1 MGLEEDFLQAV
12 DEVSNK
18 INKTMSNDELK
29 EVYALYKQASV
40 GDINTTRPGMLDLK
54 GKAKWDAWNTK
65 KGMAQDEAKQKY
77 VKLAIELREKHDM
90 GLEEDFLQA
99 VHEVS
104 YKINKTMSNDEL
116 KEVYALYKQATV
128 GDINTTRPDFRD
140 LKEKSEWDALNAKA
154 WDEAKQNNY
163 VKLAIKFTEMVY
175 ALYKQATYK
184 QDTYKQAPTRPD
196 MFDLQVLWKEYRN
209 I

>member
-1 MGLEEDFLQAV
+1 MQ
-12 DEVSNK
+12 
-18 INKTMSNDELK
+18 
-29 EVYALYKQASV
+29 
-40 GDINTTRPGMLDLK
+40 

-65 KGMAQDEAKQKY
+65 KGMVQDEAKQKY
-77 VKLAIELREKHDM
+77 VKLAKQLREKHDL

-140 LKEKSEWDALNAKA
+140 LK
-154 WDEAKQNNY
+154 
-163 VKLAIKFTEMVY
+163 
-175 ALYKQATYK
+175 
-184 QDTYKQAPTRPD
+184 
-196 MFDLQVLWKEYRN
+196 VLW
-209 I
+209 